1 MTQISVIIP
10 VYNRANLVT
19 RAVRSVLSQDFTDCE
34 VIVVDDGSAD
44 EIEEVMLHL
53 MAEDSRV
60 RFERLPVN
68 SGVHRARNR
77 GIELAQGDILIFLD
91 SDDEL
96 APGALR
102 KCAEVFKRLPRDV
115 GVLYAWGKTDEGELT
130 GLRREQEGLVAWE
143 DLLCRRAFR
152 PIKQC
157 FGAVRRDCLGGQR
170 WLAPGWDSIFWRYLQ
185 KRCGLYFLPQVLLL
199 YHRSLTDSSL
209 SVRRRRRSYRYR
221 WAPEAAAALAQFL
234 DDFGEE
240 LRCFCPQVYARYLW
254 ALAVNCLLSGRRG
267 LGLISAL
274 KSFRYQPRWKA
285 ILMVPLLLLPSSWVR
300 TFYLL
305 GEDG

>member
-1 MTQISVIIP
+1 MTRISVIIP
-10 VYNRANLVT
+10 VYNRANLIT
-19 RAVRSVLSQDFTDCE
+19 RAVRSVLSQDFTDWE
-34 VIVVDDGSAD
+34 VIVVDDGSTD
-44 EIEEVMLHL
+44 EIGEVMRHL

-68 SGVHRARNR
+68 SGVHKARNR
-77 GIELAQGDILIFLD
+77 GIELARGDILIFLD

-102 KCAEVFKRLPRDV
+102 KCAEVFKRLPSDV

-130 GLRREQEGLVAWE
+130 GLRREQEGLVTWE
-143 DLLCRRAFR
+143 DLLCRKAFR

-157 FGAVRRDCLGGQR
+157 FGAVRRSCLGDQR

-185 KRCGLYFLPQVLLL
+185 RRCGLYFLPQVLLF

-209 SVRRRRRSYRYR
+209 SVRRRRRSYKYR

-234 DDFGEE
+234 EDFGEE
-240 LRCFCPQVYARYLW
+240 LRCFCPRVYARYLW
-254 ALAVNCLLSGRRG
+254 ALAVNCLLSGKRY

-285 ILMVPLLLLPSSWVR
+285 VLMVPLLLLPRSWVR
-300 TFYLL
+300 TLYLL
-305 GEDG
+305 GED